1 MANSC
6 GGNRIW
12 RNFLR
17 DRLQVVSN
25 YERSKVTR
33 KASEA
38 NNFRQ
43 GFLPLLFFTE
53 IKNYP
58 RSRHDSS
65 KSTGSIR
72 EVSTPLAKEVK
83 RNFVPREKDSSDPNG
98 RCHHPEE
105 ERNTLFVRSASSLKR
120 TTLFQEGQQPR
131 YQERKI
137 NRAKYARPVPL
148 LPR

>member
-17 DRLQVVSN
+17 DRLRVVSN

-33 KASEA
+33 KASGA
-38 NNFRQ
+38 NNFRR

-53 IKNYP
+53 IKDYP
-58 RSRHDSS
+58 HSRHDSS
-65 KSTGSIR
+65 KRTGYIR
-72 EVSTPLAKEVK
+72 EVSTPLLKEVK
-83 RNFVPREKDSSDPNG
+83 RNFVPREKHSSDPNG

-120 TTLFQEGQQPR
+120 TTLFLEGQQPR

-137 NRAKYARPVPL
+137 NRA
-148 LPR
+148 